1 MQLLALLQ
9 QLFFHLRRL
18 KEREFKLNLST
29 YFIAEP
35 VRALK
40 GISVHHMS
48 FEINKSPRNLLKASD
63 CWRQGNAIT
72 DRHHH
77 YSTTSIILKPHSN
90 LMNFEQFC
98 EEVDTWIPAEQQPVW
113 FTVSVAK
120 GLRPGAEVIWVQLLN
135 SPLQMFVHCHLYLN
149 ANIWLVI
156 FHAFSAAEA
165 EQLSGPKRK

>member
-48 FEINKSPRNLLKASD
+48 FEINKSTRNLLKASD
-63 CWRQGNAIT
+63 C
-72 DRHHH
+72 
-77 YSTTSIILKPHSN
+77 
-90 LMNFEQFC
+90 
-98 EEVDTWIPAEQQPVW
+98 
-113 FTVSVAK
+113 
-120 GLRPGAEVIWVQLLN
+120 
-135 SPLQMFVHCHLYLN
+135 
-149 ANIWLVI
+149 
-156 FHAFSAAEA
+156 
-165 EQLSGPKRK
+165 